1 MAKILQ
7 KDDLE
12 NLPSNLIFYD
22 KFNKGWDRCSYFSI
36 SEEIK
41 DKLEEYAGIENYSD
55 YIVKALCYVS
65 KMGKDDQFYNERCH
79 FLYYWLGDI
88 LFNNLKDVTSFSN
101 VMDTIYTELKNFNV
115 EDYCKIIYTDISKF
129 LFDSRK
135 IVYDY
140 SQNYETI
147 KRYFRDYG
155 SSCSQEYYDYVEKI
169 VSTYNTVHTNCI
181 SNSDTYCNELKNMFN
196 NYSHQELSKLKCTL
210 VRHVPKPVEGE
221 SDQVQSFGQRPLRGP
236 SLQEQ
241 PSNDHSLQ
249 EETASG
255 FVPTSEEKL
264 LPSSDEA
271 SPRGSNIFM
280 SSAVP
285 VMGVSLAGFVLHK
298 FTPLSSWMRNSL
310 GRNKSFRRNFDMQTE
325 DFMEYAMQSRRINNG
340 EQMNV
345 GYHSVQYP
353 SHYSGT
359 RS

>member
-7 KDDLE
+7 DDLE
-12 NLPSNLIFYD
+12 KLPSNLIFY
-22 KFNKGWDRCSYFSI
+22 KFNNGWDRCSHFPS
-36 SEEIK
+36 SGEIK
-41 DKLEEYAGIENYSD
+41 DKLKEYTDIKNYSD
-55 YIVKALCYVS
+55 NIVKAMCYVS
-65 KMGKDDQFYNERCH
+65 KMEKGDPFYDERCH
-79 FLYYWLGDI
+79 FLYYWIGDM
-88 LFNNLKDVTSFSN
+88 LSNKLKDDTSFSN
-101 VMDTIYTELKNFNV
+101 VMNTIYTELKKFKV
-115 EDYCKIIYTDISKF
+115 EDNCNIIYPDISK
-129 LFDSRK
+129 LFFDQRK
-135 IVYDY
+135 IIYDY
-140 SQNYETI
+140 SQNYATI
-147 KRYFRDYG
+147 KQDFQDYG
-155 SSCSQEYYDYVEKI
+155 KSCSQEYYDYVGNI
-169 VSTYNTVHTNCI
+169 VRTYNTVHTNCI

-221 SDQVQSFGQRPLRGP
+221 SDQVQSFGQGPLRGP

-271 SPRGSNIFM
+271 FPRGSNIFM
-280 SSAVP
+280 SSVVP

-298 FTPLSSWMRNSL
+298 
-310 GRNKSFRRNFDMQTE
+310 
-325 DFMEYAMQSRRINNG
+325 SRRINNG